1 MRAAASAR
9 SPVLVAAVLA
19 LLYVVLDPASAD
31 LAAQEYR
38 VDLFAAE
45 GLGLWDNGWYAGH
58 HLPGYSLLFP
68 ALGSL
73 LGVRLAGAACAVAA
87 AWLFARLAAEHGG
100 DGGRAGAVWFAVG
113 TTTLLVTGRLTFALG
128 IAVGLGALV
137 VAAGGGRPRA
147 TPRRIAAATAL
158 AALSALASPI
168 AALFLALAA
177 VAWWLARRDA
187 VAAWVGAG
195 ALAPVA
201 ALVVAFPEGGV
212 EPFAVSA
219 FWPALVATVAVGIA
233 VGPERRVIRA
243 ACALYA
249 VALLASF
256 ALDTPMGGNATRL
269 GSLAAGPVLL
279 AALASRRADERA
291 GADSRAPAP
300 PGGPARTVNPA
311 PPTPPRPSWPLRRLL
326 LAALAGGLAYWQ
338 LYPPARDWL
347 GARDDPAV
355 EAAYHAPLLARLQ
368 AERARRG
375 PFRLEI
381 PFTRNH
387 WEARHVALH
396 VPLARGWQ
404 RQLDV
409 ARNALFYEGRLTP
422 ARYRR
427 WLEREA
433 VAFVAV
439 PGSPLDTSGVE
450 EARLV
455 TEGRVPGLREVW
467 RGGDWRLFAVA
478 GAAPLA
484 RGPARVTAIGADEI
498 TLRAA
503 APGTIVLAVRFTPY
517 WRLAQGSGCVE
528 RGRGDRVRLRLRAPG
543 TVRLVTTFALG
554 RVTARGPRCT

>member
-1 MRAAASAR
+1 VRARESAW
-9 SPVLVAAVLA
+9 PPALVAAALA
-19 LLYVVLDPASAD
+19 VLYVVADPVSAD
-31 LAAQEYR
+31 LATQEYR

-45 GLGLWDNGWYAGH
+45 GVGIWDNGWYSGH
-58 HLPGYSLLFP
+58 HLPGYSVLFP
-68 ALGSL
+68 PLGWL

-87 AWLFARLAAEHGG
+87 AWLFARLVAERTG
-100 DGGRAGAVWFAVG
+100 DGGRAGALWFAVG
-113 TTTLLVTGRLTFALG
+113 TATLLLTGRLTFALG
-128 IAVGLGALV
+128 AAVGLAALV
-137 VAAGGGRPRA
+137 VAAGGTPGPPGRG
-147 TPRRIAAATAL
+147 RITAAAAL
-158 AALSALASPI
+158 AGLSALASPI
-168 AALFLALAA
+168 AALFLALVAS
-177 VAWWLARRDA
+177 AWWLACREA
-187 VAAWVGAG
+187 VAAWVAAG
-195 ALAPVA
+195 ALAAVA

-212 EPFAVSA
+212 EPFAASA
-219 FWPALVATVAVGIA
+219 FWPALAARVA
-233 VGPERRVIRA
+233 RA

-249 VALLASF
+249 LALVASF

-279 AALASRRADERA
+279 AARTPGRADSASRA
-291 GADSRAPAP
+291 
-300 PGGPARTVNPA
+300 GPAARG
-311 PPTPPRPSWPLRRLL
+311 LL
-326 LAALAGGLAYWQ
+326 LVALVAGLAYWQ
-338 LYPPARDWL
+338 LFPPARDWL
-347 GARDDPAV
+347 RARDDPSV

-368 AERARRG
+368 AERERRG

-387 WEARHVALH
+387 WEARHVALR

-409 ARNALFYEGRLTP
+409 AHNELFYEGRLTP

-427 WLEREA
+427 WLQREA

-439 PGSPLDTSGVE
+439 PGVPLDSSGVE

-484 RGPARVTAIGADEI
+484 RGPARVTAMDADQI

-503 APGTIVLAVRFTPY
+503 AAGAVDLAVRFTPY
-517 WRLAQGSGCVE
+517 WRLAQGRGCVE
-528 RGRGDRVRLRLRAPG
+528 RGPADRVRLRLRAPG
-543 TVRLVTTFALG
+543 TVRLVTTFAPG
-554 RVTARGPRCT
+554 RVAAHGRRCT

>member
-1 MRAAASAR
+1 MARVAGGRA
-9 SPVLVAAVLA
+9 PVLVAAALAVLYLVA
-19 LLYVVLDPASAD
+19 DPPSAD

-45 GLGLWDNGWYAGH
+45 GVGLWDNGWYSGH
-58 HLPGYSLLFP
+58 HLPGYSVLFP
-68 ALGSL
+68 PLGSL
-73 LGVRLAGAACAVAA
+73 LGVGLAGAVTAVAA
-87 AWLFARLAAEHGG
+87 AWLFARLAAEHAG
-100 DGGRAGAVWFAVG
+100 DGARAGALWFGAG
-113 TTTLLVTGRLTFALG
+113 TATLLVTGRLTFALG
-128 IAVGLGALV
+128 VAVGLAALL
-137 VAAGGGRPRA
+137 VAAGGGLRAGERRPPA
-147 TPRRIAAATAL
+147 ARRTAAAVAL
-158 AALSALASPI
+158 AALTALASPI

-177 VAWWLARRDA
+177 SAWWLVRREA
-187 VAAWVGAG
+187 VAAWVAAG

-201 ALVVAFPEGGV
+201 ALVVAFPEGGI
-212 EPFAVSA
+212 EPFSASA
-219 FWPALVATVAVGIA
+219 FWPALAATVAVGVA
-233 VGPERRVIRA
+233 VGREQRVVRT

-249 VALLASF
+249 LALVASF
-256 ALDTPMGGNATRL
+256 VLETPMGGNATRL

-279 AALASRRADERA
+279 AALSRRPAGRA
-291 GADSRAPAP
+291 GAGSRGLSA
-300 PGGPARTVNPA
+300 GRG
-311 PPTPPRPSWPLRRLL
+311 LL
-326 LAALAGGLAYWQ
+326 LAALVVGLAYWQ

-347 GARDDPAV
+347 RARGDPSV

-409 ARNALFYEGRLTP
+409 ARNQLFYEGRLTP
-422 ARYRR
+422 LRYRR
-427 WLEREA
+427 WLAREA

-439 PGSPLDTSGVE
+439 PGVPLDSSAVE

-455 TEGRVPGLREVW
+455 TQGRVPGLREVW
-467 RGGDWRLFAVA
+467 RGGDWRLYAVA

-484 RGPARVTAIGADEI
+484 RGPARVTAIGPDEI

-503 APGTIVLAVRFTPY
+503 AAGTVDLAVRFTPY
-517 WRLAQGSGCVE
+517 WRLAQGRGCVE
-528 RGRGDRVRLRLRAPG
+528 RSPADRVRLRLRTAG
-543 TVRLVTTFALG
+543 MVRLVTTFALS
-554 RVTARGPRCT
+554 RVAARTPRCT